1 MIIVS
6 NDRKC
11 IVNLSNIKQIRINP
25 LAPRV
30 IVADGYRFDE
40 FATKEIAEEVFAEI
54 INAVEKD
61 KKVFYMPQ

>member
-6 NDRKC
+6 NDKKC
-11 IVNLSNIKQIRINP
+11 IINLKNIKQIRINP

-30 IVADGYRFDE
+30 IIADGYRFDE

-54 INAVEKD
+54 INGIEKG
-61 KKVFYMPQ
+61 KKVYYMP